1 MPRPFPPRRSAAP
14 PPDPASAGLTFAIG
28 RLPISW
34 GRGSTC
40 VARGFDAVLFVD
52 VDSYTTATGF
62 ALTAEQ
68 QLAYNRSL
76 AAAAHARGLA
86 AGIANDLAQAPQLA
100 PVFDFAVADRC
111 VAGGDCADAQP
122 FLAAGKPVYLVAY
135 TNRPAQ
141 MDAYYATARASGA
154 PLILKTMSLNGKLH
168 RRCAEQPALAGSGGP
183 EAASPSAPPVGR
195 A

>member
-52 VDSYTTATGF
+52 VDSYTAATGF

-68 QLAYNRSL
+68 QLAFNQGL
-76 AAAAHARGLA
+76 AAAARARGLA
-86 AGIANDLAQAPQLA
+86 AGIVNDLAQASQLA
-100 PVFDFAVADRC
+100 PAFDFVVADRC
-111 VAGGDCADAQP
+111 VAEGDCAGVQP
-122 FLAAGKPVYLVAY
+122 FLAAGKPAYLVGY
-135 TNRPAQ
+135 TIRPAQ
-141 MDAYYATARASGA
+141 MNAYCATAAALGA

-168 RRCAEQPALAGSGGP
+168 RRCG
-183 EAASPSAPPVGR
+183 
-195 A
+195 